1 MGGEGYQPGSAG
13 PKTNQTGN
21 SRSRWHQ
28 APGSQTELA
37 ASAVVSPP
45 PTRGHRVRGLAQG
58 HTRHAGRGWQRRH
71 PRGAK
76 GEACRRP
83 AVEARKGGSRAVK
96 GQAGGGR
103 RRAGLKQVRVGPEG
117 GRGRGL
123 LPARHRRLPPLRP
136 PCAAPASAKE
146 QRVTSRRPGRKGGR
160 GRRAGSRGACARGA
174 SSGRAE
180 VALSGRGTRRPP
192 GLRGPHIPAPR
203 SPTPTQQPGR
213 AHVGRGS
220 GPGGPGPGL
229 GPRGQGAGAAAQGS
243 RSRPGWRR
251 MRGEGVGG
259 PGRARTW
266 RLYLQSPS
274 VRAAEPH
281 AAAQT

>member
-1 MGGEGYQPGSAG
+1 MAGGSSLPAAAASLPCALPAQRRPVPKNNVSLPGGRAAKGGGGGGPGAAVPVPAG
-13 PKTNQTGN
+13 P
-21 SRSRWHQ
+21 
-28 APGSQTELA
+28 P
-37 ASAVVSPP
+37 
-45 PTRGHRVRGLAQG
+45 
-58 HTRHAGRGWQRRH
+58 
-71 PRGAK
+71 
-76 GEACRRP
+76 
-83 AVEARKGGSRAVK
+83 
-96 GQAGGGR
+96 
-103 RRAGLKQVRVGPEG
+103 RVGPRWHLAAGEPG
-117 GRGRGL
+117 A
-123 LPARHRRLPPLRP
+123 LPACGDRIFRPRAPPP
-136 PCAAPASAKE
+136 PP
-146 QRVTSRRPGRKGGR
+146 
-160 GRRAGSRGACARGA
+160 
-174 SSGRAE
+174 SSQAE
-180 VALSGRGTRRPP
+180 A
-192 GLRGPHIPAPR
+192 
-203 SPTPTQQPGR
+203 GR